1 VSRSLFGTAA
11 ALLLATLAGAAALT
25 PAAAA
30 PRTAPVRAATVPR
43 AAPVRTVATP
53 RMRAACPRPRPGYA
67 QCFVMFEPQ
76 VAVNAAIA
84 AGVRSQAAEPK
95 GWSPQAIESAYRLP
109 VNRDSHRTV
118 AVSIATN
125 TPHLGHYLA
134 VYRKHYHLPP
144 CTIVKHCLRIV
155 NQRGKASPLPQHG
168 GENNGWSVEATLD
181 VSMISAACPHCHI
194 LVVEGNS
201 ATFTSLGATE
211 DTAARLG
218 AAVISNSYGTR
229 ENGALQPFAR
239 SYRHP
244 GHTIVV
250 SSGDAGFTAANFP
263 ANLASVTAVG
273 GTALHRA
280 HNARG
285 WRETVWRQPAI
296 LGASGSGC
304 SAYVAKPAWQHDPHC
319 PGRTVAD
326 VAAVATGVP
335 VYEQRNGGWLTV
347 AGTSISAP
355 LIAGIYGLAGNA
367 AHLKPGDLYRHR
379 GRLFDVTAGGNSLF
393 GTSKAACGS
402 DYLCTAKP
410 GYDAATGLGTPNGAG
425 AF

>member
-1 VSRSLFGTAA
+1 ML
-11 ALLLATLAGAAALT
+11 
-25 PAAAA
+25 
-30 PRTAPVRAATVPR
+30 
-43 AAPVRTVATP
+43 
-53 RMRAACPRPRPGYA
+53 
-67 QCFVMFEPQ
+67 QPQ

-84 AGVRSQAAEPK
+84 AGVTSRAAKPV
-95 GWSPQAIESAYRLP
+95 GWGPRAIESAYRLP
-109 VNRDSHRTV
+109 VGRGSHPTV
-118 AVSIATN
+118 AVSIAFDTS
-125 TPHLGHYLA
+125 HLGRYLA

-144 CTIVKHCLRIV
+144 CTVVKGCLRIV
-155 NQRGKASPLPQHG
+155 NQRGRSSPLPHG
-168 GENNGWSVEATLD
+168 GEINGWSVEATLD
-181 VSMISAACPHCHI
+181 VSMISVACPHCHI
-194 LVVEGNS
+194 LVVEGNDAS
-201 ATFTSLGATE
+201 FTSLAATE

-229 ENGALQPFAR
+229 ESGAVQTFAKA
-239 SYRHP
+239 YRHP

-250 SSGDAGFTAANFP
+250 SSGDSGFTAANFP
-263 ANLASVTAVG
+263 ASLGSVTAVG
-273 GTALHRA
+273 GTALARA

-285 WRETVWRQPAI
+285 WRETTWRQPAI
-296 LGASGSGC
+296 SGASGSGC

-335 VYEQRNGGWLTV
+335 IYEKRHGGWLTI

-367 AHLKPGDLYRHR
+367 AHLMPGSLYRHR
-379 GRLFDVTAGGNSLF
+379 GHLFDVTAGGNSLF
-393 GTSKAACGS
+393 GTSKTACGG

-410 GYDAATGLGTPNGAG
+410 GYDAPTGLGTPHGTG

>member
-1 VSRSLFGTAA
+1 
-11 ALLLATLAGAAALT
+11 
-25 PAAAA
+25 
-30 PRTAPVRAATVPR
+30 
-43 AAPVRTVATP
+43 
-53 RMRAACPRPRPGYA
+53 
-67 QCFVMFEPQ
+67 MFAPQ

-84 AGVRSQAAEPK
+84 AGVTSRAAAPK
-95 GWSPQAIESAYRLP
+95 GWGPRAIESAYRLP

-118 AVSIATN
+118 AVSIANN
-125 TPHLGHYLA
+125 TPHLGRYLA

-155 NQRGKASPLPQHG
+155 NQRGKASPLPHHG
-168 GENNGWSVEATLD
+168 GEHNGWSVEATLD

-194 LVVEGNS
+194 LVVEANDAS
-201 ATFTSLGATE
+201 FTSLAATE
-211 DTAARLG
+211 ITAARLG
-218 AAVISNSYGTR
+218 AAVISNSYGAR
-229 ENGALQPFAR
+229 EGGALQAFAKA
-239 SYRHP
+239 YRHP
-244 GHTIVV
+244 RHTLVV
-250 SSGDAGFTAANFP
+250 ASGDSGFTAANFP

-296 LGASGSGC
+296 FGATGSGC

-335 VYEQRNGGWLTV
+335 IYEKRNGGWLTV

-379 GRLFDVTAGGNSLF
+379 GRLFDVTAGGTSLF
-393 GTSKAACGS
+393 GTSQAACGS
-402 DYLCTAKP
+402 DYLCSAKR
-410 GYDAATGLGTPNGAG
+410 GYDAPTGLGTPNGTG